1 MDNDGVADFNLI
13 NQLDNTGKCVL
24 NCDVDNNGWSETNI
38 DLDGDGIADINIY
51 IDDVKV
57 PKLNIDTTGNGKPNL
72 NVDTNNDGICDIN
85 CDTNG
90 DGKPD
95 INLDVNGDL
104 KADINVD
111 TNNDG
116 VADFNLTNQLDSAGK
131 CILNCY
137 INNNVKGM
145 PEYNIDIDGDGKY
158 DINID
163 LDGDKIVDANID
175 IDFDGII
182 DSNRIDTSV
191 LFKSF
196 SENTNV
202 NISDKTVKVSY
213 LDNVDFSKDKIVNGW
228 NKTKKLTVTNNTNED
243 ITYDIIWNDV
253 INNFGYGNRPY
264 YELIVDG
271 KQLVNLNNQ
280 LPYPVNNGQA
290 IVKGLIV
297 KANSKN
303 EIVLNYVYKPL
314 NNYDDGKLFYS
325 VLEVKPN

>member
-1 MDNDGVADFNLI
+1 MD
-13 NQLDNTGKCVL
+13 K
-24 NCDVDNNGWSETNI
+24 
-38 DLDGDGIADINIY
+38 
-51 IDDVKV
+51 
-57 PKLNIDTTGNGKPNL
+57 
-72 NVDTNNDGICDIN
+72 
-85 CDTNG
+85 
-90 DGKPD
+90 
-95 INLDVNGDL
+95 
-104 KADINVD
+104 
-111 TNNDG
+111 NNDG
-116 VADFNLTNQLDSAGK
+116 VADFNLTNQLDNTGK

-182 DSNRIDTSV
+182 DSNKIDTSV
-191 LFKSF
+191 LFKSLT
-196 SENTNV
+196 ENTNV
-202 NISDKTVKVSY
+202 SISDKTVKVSY

-228 NKTKKLTVTNNTNED
+228 KKTKKLMVINNTNND
-243 ITYDIIWNDV
+243 IIYDINWNDV

-325 VLEVKPN
+325 VLEVRPN

>member
-1 MDNDGVADFNLI
+1 
-13 NQLDNTGKCVL
+13 
-24 NCDVDNNGWSETNI
+24 
-38 DLDGDGIADINIY
+38 
-51 IDDVKV
+51 
-57 PKLNIDTTGNGKPNL
+57 
-72 NVDTNNDGICDIN
+72 
-85 CDTNG
+85 
-90 DGKPD
+90 
-95 INLDVNGDL
+95 
-104 KADINVD
+104 
-111 TNNDG
+111 
-116 VADFNLTNQLDSAGK
+116 
-131 CILNCY
+131 
-137 INNNVKGM
+137 M